1 MTLEK
6 RKISQTVRDLAVDT
20 TIFAAFLIT
29 TAPRLSG
36 EAIHEWLG
44 IAFGAAI
51 ITHLLLHWQWIVAT
65 TKRLFSRL
73 PWSTRINYL
82 LNILFFVDMT
92 VILFTGLMI
101 SRTALP
107 ALGIQPAMGGAW
119 RILHSLSSDA
129 GVLILGLHV
138 ALHWQWIVSALRRY
152 IVNPIVS
159 RVRPANNVHNTQ
171 A

>member
-6 RKISQTVRDLAVDT
+6 KKINQTVRDLAVDA
-20 TIFAAFLIT
+20 TIFAAFLVA

-65 TKRLFSRL
+65 TKRIISKL
-73 PWSTRINYL
+73 PWPTRINYV
-82 LNILFFVDMT
+82 LNVLFFIDMT
-92 VILFTGLMI
+92 IILFTGLMI

-107 ALGIQPAMGGAW
+107 ALGIQLAAGGAW
-119 RILHSLSSDA
+119 RMLHSLASDA
-129 GVLILGLHV
+129 GVLILGLHI
-138 ALHWQWIVSALRRY
+138 ALHWQWIVSAIGRA
-152 IVNPIVS
+152 IVNPLVS
-159 RVRPANNVHNTQ
+159 RLRPTRAARDTQ